1 MRLKINL
8 TTESDVRKLIEV
20 ATKVTEDV
28 WLTDSN
34 YNLKVSGK
42 SMLGAL
48 YAMSDWGWSD
58 IYVESDK
65 DLYFQLRDLI
75 AE

>member
-20 ATKVTEDV
+20 ATSVEEDV
-28 WLTDSN
+28 WLTDSKC
-34 YNLKVSGK
+34 NLKVSGK

-48 YAMSDWGWSD
+48 YAMSDWAWSD
-58 IYVESDK
+58 IFVECER

-75 AE
+75 A